1 MTYSNFTQDQ
11 GTVSPYIW
19 GVVLSILLTL
29 AAYFITVNKVL
40 TGNVLF
46 TALIVLGG
54 IQVILQLV
62 LFLQVGGEGKPYTR
76 LFYFIYMVCIGSI
89 IIAGTLW
96 IMDSLRQRM
105 EIKVDEYQRIV
116 R

>member
-1 MTYSNFTQDQ
+1 MIDSNFSKDQ

-19 GVVLSILLTL
+19 GVILSILLTL
-29 AAYFITVNKVL
+29 AAYFVTVNNVL
-40 TGNVLF
+40 TGGTLF
-46 TALIVLGG
+46 AALIVLGAV
-54 IQVILQLV
+54 QVILQLF
-62 LFLQVGGEGKPYTR
+62 LFLQIGGEGKPHTR
-76 LFYFIYMVCIGSI
+76 LFYLIYMVCIGAI

-96 IMDSLRQRM
+96 IMGSLQKRM